1 MKLYK
6 KKNINLIKLKNIF
19 FEIKKKK
26 YKKNKL
32 IAEVLDSIEVLEF
45 ISKIEKKFQ
54 IEIDHK
60 KINEKNFKSLET
72 IHQFILN
79 KK

>member
-6 KKNINLIKLKNIF
+6 KKNTKLIKLEDIF

-26 YKKNKL
+26 YKKNIS
-32 IAEVLDSIEVLEF
+32 IAEALDSIEILEF
-45 ISKIEKKFQ
+45 IVKIEKKFK
-54 IEIDHK
+54 IKIDPK

-72 IHQFILN
+72 IFQFILN

>member
-6 KKNINLIKLKNIF
+6 KKNTKLIKLEDIF

-26 YKKNKL
+26 YKKNIS
-32 IAEVLDSIEVLEF
+32 IAEALDSIEILEF
-45 ISKIEKKFQ
+45 IVKIEKKFK
-54 IEIDHK
+54 IKIDPK

-72 IHQFILN
+72 ILQFILN